1 MKKTILL
8 SMMFVGMGAMSIHAQ
23 NTDVSTLDNAIYIE
37 SQTVD
42 AGEQTVLSVKM
53 KNTVSIRDFQFNLYL
68 PEGMS
73 FATDSEGW
81 SLAELST
88 ERMTNSKTF
97 EAAIQ
102 DDGSLLVLCY
112 SLRSYMFS
120 GTDGEICTITI
131 NVDENI
137 EAGDYIASIR
147 NVELT
152 ETSNASHV
160 VNTVNFTLTVCG
172 KTSIAPLA
180 LSCDPKGAVEVNGT
194 TVIADNKVVNIV
206 ANVQNTFT
214 FTPNEGNRLAMVKLN
229 GIDVT
234 SQVNNNSLTINVPEE
249 SYMMVAFDSNAG
261 TSSSLDVNKDGD
273 IDISDVVFLVNYIL
287 NQ

>member
-1 MKKTILL
+1 
-8 SMMFVGMGAMSIHAQ
+8 MMFVGMGAMSIHAQ

-53 KNTVSIRDFQFNLYL
+53 KNTVPIRDFQFNLNL

-102 DDGSLLVLCY
+102 NDGSLLVLCY

-152 ETSNASHV
+152 EASNASHI

-194 TVIADNKVVNIV
+194 TVIADNKAVNII
-206 ANVQNTFT
+206 ANAQNTFT

-234 SQVNNNSLTINVPEE
+234 SQVNNNSITINVPEE
-249 SYMMVAFDSNAG
+249 SYMMVAFDSTAG

-287 NQ
+287 NH